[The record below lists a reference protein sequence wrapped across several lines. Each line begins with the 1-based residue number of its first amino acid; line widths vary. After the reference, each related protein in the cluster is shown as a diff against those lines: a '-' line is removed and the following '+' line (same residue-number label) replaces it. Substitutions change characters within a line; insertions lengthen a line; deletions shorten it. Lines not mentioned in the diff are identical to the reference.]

1 VLPALQRIAAAQGV
15 QADAVAIAWL
25 LMHPTGIL
33 PVVGTNRLDRIGRL
47 NDALKVTLDRET
59 WFELYSLAEGREVP

>member
-1 VLPALQRIAAAQGV
+1 
-15 QADAVAIAWL
+15 
-25 LMHPTGIL
+25 MHPTGIL